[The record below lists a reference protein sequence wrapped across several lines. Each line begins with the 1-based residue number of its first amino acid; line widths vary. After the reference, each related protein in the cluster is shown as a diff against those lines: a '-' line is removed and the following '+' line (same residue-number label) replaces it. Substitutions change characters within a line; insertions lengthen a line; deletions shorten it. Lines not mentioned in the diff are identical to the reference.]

1 MSSTFNL
8 NNFFLSIENIN
19 FDNIDLKSPIHR
31 DNCMGT
37 KKSPT
42 GYRDKFF
49 FFNLVHILHRVI
61 ISTHVVTVTQT
72 KMSVFIYKY

>member
-49 FFNLVHILHRVI
+49 FF
-61 ISTHVVTVTQT
+61 
-72 KMSVFIYKY
+72 